1 MSGDEKNNIGVAAP
15 GDDKVARTVDEPI
28 SGSDSDDKI
37 AAQSK
42 SAVALELEKERYVNE
57 RQTLHQQEAPI
68 VPIMAFFKR
77 RKDFSSEAIATQP
90 SVYDDPAKA
99 EYFRPHPKYENL
111 HRFDPSFRWTWGEE
125 LPLINKMD
133 WKITLWACIAFF
145 GLDLGRGNLSQA
157 NTDNFLP
164 DLGMGR
170 NDYNLGNTIY
180 QTCFL
185 LAELPSQ
192 MISKKI
198 GPDRWIPFIMCCWS
212 ITSGAQFFLN
222 GRTSFLV
229 TRAILGVLQGGF
241 IPDIVLYLT
250 YYFKGSELPFRLA
263 LFWCVRRVTDIL
275 APIIAFGVLRM
286 RGVLGYEGWR
296 WLFLIEGII
305 MLSIGV
311 WSIFM
316 MAPSPTQTRGWFRP
330 KGWFDEKEEKILVN
344 RILRDDPS
352 KGDMHNRQAITL
364 KYLWNSLK
372 DYELWPIYAFG
383 LLWEIPVGPP
393 DQYLTLTLRDLNFG
407 TFDANLL
414 SIPCQFI
421 GAILMCITT
430 FLSERWD
437 TRAYFGI
444 FTQLWYLPNLIAMA
458 VLPTSTSPWAR
469 YALITVLLSYPS
481 PHAMHVG
488 WASRNSHSV
497 RTRAVS
503 AALYKYVHYGVMI
516 DALVANFI
524 SMMVQLAR
532 VIYSNIYRED
542 DEPEYRR
549 GNRVL
554 IGIACLNIC
563 VYLSAKMFYV
573 WQNKKRSKVWDAM
586 TEQERLDYLQ
596 NTKDIGSS
604 RKNVRFVH

>member
-1 MSGDEKNNIGVAAP
+1 MDTDAKRSSGLDQEN
-15 GDDKVARTVDEPI
+15 RSHTE
-28 SGSDSDDKI
+28 SDKI
-37 AAQSK
+37 SP
-42 SAVALELEKERYVNE
+42 SEPKETDEEVEARKAKILAE
-57 RQTLHQQEAPI
+57 QQELRQQDAPI
-68 VPIMAFFKR
+68 VPITALFRR
-77 RKDFSSEAIATQP
+77 RKEFDASAIATQP
-90 SVYDDPAKA
+90 SVFDDPATA
-99 EYFRPHPKYENL
+99 HYFQPHPKYENL
-111 HRFDPSFRWTWGEE
+111 HRFDPSFRWTWNDE

-133 WKITLWACIAFF
+133 WRITLWACIAFF

-157 NTDNFLP
+157 NTDNFLD
-164 DLGMGR
+164 DLGMGT
-170 NDYNLGNTIY
+170 NDYNLGNTVY
-180 QTCFL
+180 QTSFL

-212 ITSGAQFFLN
+212 IVSGAQFWLS

-250 YYFKGSELPFRLA
+250 YFFKSSELPFRLA

-296 WLFLIEGII
+296 WLFLVEGIL
-305 MLSIGV
+305 MLSIGI

-316 MAPSPTQTRGWFRP
+316 MNPSPTQTRTWYRPNGWFN
-330 KGWFDEKEEKILVN
+330 EKEEKILVN

-352 KGDMHNRQAITL
+352 KGDMHNRQAINFKL
-364 KYLWNSLK
+364 LWSSLK
-372 DYELWPIYAFG
+372 DYELWPIYIFG
-383 LLWEIPVGPP
+383 LLWEIPAGPP
-393 DQYLTLTLRDLNFG
+393 DQYLTLTLRDLGFG

-421 GAILMCITT
+421 GAVMMCITT

-437 TRAYFGI
+437 SRAYFGV
-444 FTQLWYLPNLIAMA
+444 FTQAWYLPNLIALA
-458 VLPTSTSPWAR
+458 VLPSATGPWAR
-469 YALITVLLSYPS
+469 YALVTVLLSYPS
-481 PHAMHVG
+481 PHAMHVAWG
-488 WASRNSHSV
+488 SRNSHSV

-503 AALYKYVHYGVMI
+503 AALY
-516 DALVANFI
+516 N
-524 SMMVQLAR
+524 MMVQLAR

-542 DEPEYRR
+542 DAPEYRR

-554 IGIACLNIC
+554 VSIACMNIV
-563 VYLSAKMFYV
+563 VYLIAKGFYV
-573 WQNKKRSKVWDAM
+573 WQNKRRATVWDAM
-586 TEQERLDYLQ
+586 TEDERQNYLQ
-596 NTKDIGSS
+596 TTKDTGSS
-604 RKNVRFVH
+604 RKDVRFVH